1 MKSEALQTVL
11 LVMSLVFVPS
21 VAFAAAGD
29 AGLQVG
35 LSESHLILL
44 GLLFVAIVS
53 TAARKPSRPRIQ
65 ASLDQTS
72 FA

>member
-1 MKSEALQTVL
+1 MKSKALQNL
-11 LVMSLVFVPS
+11 ILGLMFVFVPS
-21 VAFAAAGD
+21 AAFAAAGD

-35 LSESHLILL
+35 VSESHLILL

-53 TAARKPSRPRIQ
+53 TAARKPSQPRIQ

-72 FA
+72 FT